1 MSDTKPTPLNI
12 DKPLILRAPSETL
25 DPDGLERFDAYDA
38 NAITQQEAA
47 QPKHRPNILLWICA
61 LIAIGAG
68 FVAAMNAQSLGWPA
82 FILLIGVAAIA
93 LITIFGLV
101 IKKPLSFEMDPSQSE
116 QAAPSFVRHA
126 FDRLSEPTL
135 ITQDGK
141 PVYCNRAYSALAA
154 HMGAL
159 GVSDSPPTVDRL
171 FGTKVKSAS
180 AIIFRLHHT
189 RHDNDMAEE
198 YIESIGS
205 DGRLRKFR
213 VRVYGLPEGQVWQV
227 RDMSEDN
234 PEDKAVLAAAPVG
247 LFSVTPNGRVIAM
260 NGVMRRWIGAERGA
274 SPEHMREFIENPDSL
289 LGSDRT
295 IGRIVRN
302 DTRLIT
308 QKGLVTPA
316 VMTGSWQE
324 LETGDIYAAIAVYG
338 HSGSHAGQILTPK
351 VSAAAS
357 AAIAGAN
364 PAPSGTDAAAPF
376 GIARLNSTDLA
387 KASIVEANAAL
398 VGMSGGHVQ
407 AGDRFAALFASGDQ
421 APDFLTGASRPAGE
435 PLDAALAGSDA
446 RPVNVYI
453 VPEQQGEREGC
464 IVYFVDISARK
475 ELEHQ
480 LVQSQKMQAIGQL
493 AGGVAHDFNN
503 LLTAIRLNTDEL
515 LGRHPVG
522 DPSYPELQKINQTVS
537 RAAGLVK
544 KLLAFSRKQ
553 TLRTE
558 VLDVTDTL
566 SDLSVLLK
574 QVLVERVTLN
584 MVHGR
589 SLAPIRADK
598 SQLETALMNL
608 CVNARDA
615 VADQG
620 GGTITITTSAASADD
635 LARNGIDNR
644 KGEDFVC
651 IAVADNGTGMP
662 PDVQAKIFEP
672 FFTTK
677 EQGKGTG
684 LGLATVYGIIQQSGG
699 HLTVE
704 STPGEGTTFRVYL
717 PVATGDSAQV
727 IPLKA
732 AASKAPPKPSDLA
745 GQGLILFVED
755 EENVRTIAAK
765 TLRKRGYTVIEAADG
780 EEAYEILEEG
790 EYTFDLMVSDVVMPG
805 MDGPTLLRKGRALLG
820 DAKIVFIS
828 GYAEEE
834 FSDILSEHPD
844 ITFLPKPFTLL
855 QLAQRVKEE
864 LTEE

>member
-1 MSDTKPTPLNI
+1 MSDLNPNAAHQQASPMARPGQADGGKPERI
-12 DKPLILRAPSETL
+12 EFKPYKIEPVATES
-25 DPDGLERFDAYDA
+25 DPEQKR
-38 NAITQQEAA
+38 
-47 QPKHRPNILLWICA
+47 RPQWLLWICA
-61 LIAIGAG
+61 LLAIAAG
-68 FVAAMNAQSLGWPA
+68 IVAATHVQELGWPA
-82 FILLIGVAAIA
+82 FMLLIGVAAIA

-101 IKKPLSFEMDPSQSE
+101 IKKPLSFEDRDPNQE
-116 QAAPSFVRHA
+116 AAPAYVGDA

-135 ITQDGK
+135 ITRDGK
-141 PVYCNRAYSALAA
+141 PVYCNRAYSELAGL
-154 HMGAL
+154 MGAM
-159 GVSDSPPTVDRL
+159 GVSDSPPTIDRL

-189 RHDNDMAEE
+189 RHDEDTAEE
-198 YIESIGS
+198 FIESIGE
-205 DGRLRKFR
+205 DGTLRRFR
-213 VRVYGLPEGQVWQV
+213 VRVFGLPDGQVWQV
-227 RDMSEDN
+227 RNMSEDN

-247 LFSVTPNGRVIAM
+247 LFSVTPDGRIIAM
-260 NGVMRRWIGAERGA
+260 NSVLKRWLGVDNTVT
-274 SPEHMREFIENPDSL
+274 PKHMRDFIEHPDSL

-295 IGRIVRN
+295 LGRIVRN

-308 QKGLVTPA
+308 QKGLATPA

-324 LETGDIYAAIAVYG
+324 LETGDVYASVAVYG
-338 HSGSHAGQILTPK
+338 HSGSNSGAAILSK
-351 VSAAAS
+351 AAAS
-357 AAIAGAN
+357 AGA
-364 PAPSGTDAAAPF
+364 AAALGGAKSTLSVDTDATAPF
-376 GIARLNSTDLA
+376 GIARLDSLNLS
-387 KASIVEANAAL
+387 KASIIEANAAL
-398 VGMSGGHVQ
+398 VGMSGGHIQ
-407 AGDRFAALFASGDQ
+407 LGDKFASMFAQGES
-421 APDFLTGASRPAGE
+421 APDFLDGPVKITGD
-435 PLDAALAGSDA
+435 PLDAVIAGKEL

-453 VPEQQGEREGC
+453 VPEGEGC
-464 IVYFVDISARK
+464 IAYCVDISARK
-475 ELEHQ
+475 DLENQ

-553 TLRTE
+553 TLRAE

-566 SDLSVLLK
+566 SDLSILLK
-574 QVLVERVTLN
+574 QVLVERVKLD

-589 SLAPIRADK
+589 NLPNIRADK

-615 VADQG
+615 VAEQG
-620 GGTITITTSAASADD
+620 GGLITITTSKASASD
-635 LARNGIDNR
+635 LKADGIDDS
-644 KGEDFVC
+644 KGDDFVC

-662 PDVQAKIFEP
+662 EEVRAKIFEP

-699 HLTVE
+699 HLTVD
-704 STPGEGTTFRVYL
+704 SVVGEGTTFRVYL
-717 PVATGDSAQV
+717 PVATGESAQI
-727 IPLKA
+727 IPLKTP
-732 AASKAPPKPSDLA
+732 SKASVKPSDLA
-745 GQGLILFVED
+745 GQGKILFVED

-765 TLRKRGYTVIEAADG
+765 TLRKRGYTVIEAGDG
-780 EEAYEILEEG
+780 EEAYEILEDG
-790 EYTFDLMVSDVVMPG
+790 EHIFDLMVSDVVMPG
-805 MDGPTLLRKGRALLG
+805 MDGPTLLRKGRKLLG

-834 FSDILSEHPD
+834 FSDILAEHPD

-855 QLAQRVKEE
+855 QLAQRVKQE
-864 LTEE
+864 LSAE